1 MFASVSASHKPSK
14 HPGVQQQNKLK
25 IGDSS
30 EGFTL
35 QTKKSRI

>member
-14 HPGVQQQNKLK
+14 HPDVQQQNKLK